1 MKIRRRLLIA
11 ALTVLLA
18 TAVEYGLIAA
28 NTSSTESV
36 ATDGTIISQN

>member
-1 MKIRRRLLIA
+1 MKFHRRLLIA

-28 NTSSTESV
+28 NTSTSDSV
-36 ATDGTIISQN
+36 ATDGTIIVQN

>member
-1 MKIRRRLLIA
+1 MTLRRRLLIA

-28 NTSSTESV
+28 STSTTDSV
-36 ATDGTIISQN
+36 ATGGIIISEN

>member
-1 MKIRRRLLIA
+1 MKLRSRLIIA

-28 NTSSTESV
+28 STSTSDSIATE
-36 ATDGTIISQN
+36 GTIIVEN

>member
-1 MKIRRRLLIA
+1 MKLRRRLLIA

-28 NTSSTESV
+28 TTATSDSV
-36 ATDGTIISQN
+36 ATDGTIIVDT